1 MDYPKTAQKWNR
13 PQEEIRALVDLVQ
26 DRSWRV
32 LKEIIE
38 TITQEYTRTLENS
51 NEVNDMLRAQGAKK
65 IYKKLENEVLI
76 IVDAAKREINGEEV

>member
-1 MDYPKTAQKWNR
+1 M
-13 PQEEIRALVDLVQ
+13 DLVQ

>member
-1 MDYPKTAQKWNR
+1 M
-13 PQEEIRALVDLVQ
+13 DLVQ

-65 IYKKLENEVLI
+65 IYKKLENEILT

>member
-1 MDYPKTAQKWNR
+1 M
-13 PQEEIRALVDLVQ
+13 VDLVQ
-26 DRSWRV
+26 DRSWQV

-51 NEVNDMLRAQGAKK
+51 NEINDMLRAQGAKK
-65 IYKKLENEVLI
+65 IYKKLENEILT

>member
-1 MDYPKTAQKWNR
+1 M
-13 PQEEIRALVDLVQ
+13 Q

-38 TITQEYTRTLENS
+38 TITQEYTRTLETS

-65 IYKKLENEVLI
+65 IYKKLENEILT